1 MKLRPT
7 LLTLALLLV
16 SSASFAADCA
26 HGAGGTLRQLWDGY
40 VEQIGPSPTQ
50 EGACR
55 AVILAPD
62 ASTVF
67 ELTGVNASIS
77 PATGSDITNDG
88 KRDVVLETDS
98 GPEQC
103 CYVYA
108 IVTPGETPPLQRQ
121 FSTSVELSF
130 GDRDGDGKI
139 EIWAKDFAFV
149 GFDHLLREQAP
160 QPLVVFRLKGG
171 TLFNV
176 SQACWTDYEA
186 DISQAKSQIAKKDL
200 EDFTGSATPNADQ
213 SSGYGA
219 SGYGGHVSG
228 GGKKDDAPEDQRR
241 RNDTEGLVL
250 RVILDYLYGGRGA
263 DGWKYLSEVWPDL
276 DKQRIRQAIL
286 KARMSGI
293 LAEINRT
300 GTPPAA
306 PATQ

>member
-7 LLTLALLLV
+7 ILALAVLLV
-16 SSASFAADCA
+16 SSAAFAADCA
-26 HGAGGTLRQLWDGY
+26 HGVGSALKPLWDGY
-40 VEQIGPSPTQ
+40 VEQIGPSPSQ
-50 EGACR
+50 PGACR
-55 AVILAPD
+55 ATILAPD
-62 ASTVF
+62 GSTLF

-88 KRDVVLETDS
+88 KPDVVLETDA

-108 IVTPGETPPLQRQ
+108 IVTPGATPPLQRQ
-121 FSTSVELSF
+121 FSTSVELNF

-139 EIWAKDFAFV
+139 EIWARDFAFL

-186 DISQAKSQIAKKDL
+186 DINQAKSQIAKKDL
-200 EDFTGSATPNADQ
+200 EDFTGSSTPNVDRRAPGDTSPQ
-213 SSGYGA
+213 QDDK
-219 SGYGGHVSG
+219 
-228 GGKKDDAPEDQRR
+228 KKDVSPEDQRR

-250 RVILDYLYGGRGA
+250 QVILDYLYGGRGA
-263 DGWKYLSEVWPDL
+263 EGWKYLSEVWPDL

-286 KARMSGI
+286 KARMNGI

-300 GTPPAA
+300 ATPTAAAA
-306 PATQ
+306 PQ